1 MAVAFGRQVR
11 GGELARAGSLV
22 ARLAS
27 QVGEVEAV
35 QRLRFS
41 VFARELGARL
51 ESQDDGVDRD
61 RFDAFCQHL
70 LVEDTATGDVV
81 GTYRLML
88 PEQARLAGALYTDGE
103 FRTERLASIR
113 DEIVELGRSCV
124 HPDYRSGAVIML
136 LWAALGEVL
145 GHLPHRY
152 LIGCASVSTA
162 DGGHFAA
169 TLHRQLQATY
179 AGPEALRVF
188 PRERLP
194 LETLGHDCEV
204 VVPPLVKGYLR
215 AGGQLIGEPHHDRAF
230 GCADFPLLLSLE
242 RLEARYSRRFMR
254 AR

>member
-1 MAVAFGRQVR
+1 MAVVFGKQVR
-11 GGELARAGSLV
+11 SGELARAGSLV

-27 QVGEVEAV
+27 HGSEIEAA
-35 QRLRFS
+35 QRLRFA

-51 ESQDDGVDRD
+51 ESWADGLDRD

-70 LVEDTATGDVV
+70 LVEDTATGEVV

-103 FRTERLASIR
+103 FLTDRLAPIR
-113 DEIVELGRSCV
+113 DDIVELGRSCV

-136 LWAALGEVL
+136 LWAGLGELL
-145 GHLPHRY
+145 GSLPYRY

-169 TLHRQLQATY
+169 TLYRRLQATH
-179 AGPEALRVF
+179 GGSEALRVF

-194 LETLGHDCEV
+194 IESLLHDCEV

-242 RLEARYSRRFMR
+242 RLEGRYSRRFIR
-254 AR
+254 VR

>member
-1 MAVAFGRQVR
+1 MAVLFGRQVR
-11 GGELARAGSLV
+11 GRELARAGSLV
-22 ARLAS
+22 ARLALHDA
-27 QVGEVEAV
+27 EIEAV
-35 QRLRFS
+35 QRLRFG

-51 ESQDDGVDRD
+51 ESHGDGLDRD

-70 LVEDTATGDVV
+70 LVEDTAIGEVV

-103 FRTERLASIR
+103 FVTDRLAPIR
-113 DEIVELGRSCV
+113 DDIVELGRSCV
-124 HPDYRSGAVIML
+124 RADYRSGTVIML
-136 LWAALGEVL
+136 LWAGLGELL
-145 GHLPHRY
+145 GRLPHRY
-152 LIGCASVSTA
+152 LIGCASVSTT

-169 TLHRQLQATY
+169 TLYRRLQETH

-194 LETLGHDCEV
+194 IESLLHGCDV

-242 RLEARYSRRFMR
+242 RLEGRYSRRFMR
-254 AR
+254 LR